1 MLNPHM
7 KSWGIFEATRRQAEQ
22 LAAEQRGKPQ
32 PTQTLPAPGSME
44 WLAEQNKS
52 S

>member
-7 KSWGIFEATRRQAEQ
+7 KSWGVYELSRQRFEQRK
-22 LAAEQRGKPQ
+22 AEQRGTPQ
-32 PTQTLPAPGSME
+32 PTQPRPAPGSME